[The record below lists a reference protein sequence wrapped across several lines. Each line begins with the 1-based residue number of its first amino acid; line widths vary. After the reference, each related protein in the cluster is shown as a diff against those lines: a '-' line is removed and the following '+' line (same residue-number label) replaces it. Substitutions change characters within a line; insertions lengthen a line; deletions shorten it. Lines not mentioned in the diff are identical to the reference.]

1 MFFRYDFIERYP
13 KLISSSDCE
22 RIINKFEGCPN
33 KAPYFDRE
41 KKDCS
46 QIGLNFDKFDIV
58 SNLIQE
64 PLRRSIFKYY
74 EKYNSYDV
82 ITANKITSDYNI
94 QKYDPGQAYHRT
106 HCENG
111 GLEISKNRILA
122 WMIYLNDVTDGGQT
136 YFPQQRRKIK
146 PKVGDLYVWPAY
158 FTHPH
163 RGLISKTQTK
173 YIATGWCHFIN
184 I

>member
-13 KLISSSDCE
+13 KLISPSDCE

-33 KAPYFDRE
+33 KAPCFDLE

-46 QIGLNFDKFDIV
+46 QIGLNFDNFDIV

-64 PLRRSIFKYY
+64 PLRKSIFKYY
-74 EKYNSYDV
+74 DKYNSYDV

-94 QKYDPGQAYHRT
+94 QKYDPDQAYHRI

-146 PKVGDLYVWPAY
+146 PRVGDLYVWPAY

-163 RGLISKTQTK
+163 KGLISKTQTK